1 MEWISVDKLPPQ
13 TGAYLITDGRMIG
26 KDTGRRPS
34 DATQPSTGGGERSSA
49 PAAMRLTVDR

>member
-26 KDTGRRPS
+26 EGYWS
-34 DATQPSTGGGERSSA
+34 
-49 PAAMRLTVDR
+49 PANGWEIDRDSRLCGFI